1 MASQMKRSHIMQKIC
16 VLNMIWS
23 MTIFLFPSTDAFTLP
38 PQIYPKV
45 DLYGTQQGSLLIHHI
60 ITSRRMTS
68 APLTRVDATS
78 DTQNEVAKLVDKNN
92 NEFTEGCIVR
102 VNSSNLKAYQVPG
115 SGKGHFDDDKNF
127 VKNIDNS
134 KDYLAL
140 PEGLRGVVIRVYDIN
155 DLGPNYPIKVKF
167 EKGLKG
173 EEGYTPPVTFLMHF
187 DTVEVDVVV

>member
-1 MASQMKRSHIMQKIC
+1 MQKMC
-16 VLNMIWS
+16 VLNMIWLIS
-23 MTIFLFPSTDAFTLP
+23 IFLLPSTDAFTFP
-38 PQIYPKV
+38 SQIYPRV
-45 DLYGTQQGSLLIHHI
+45 DLYGNQHGSVIHHI
-60 ITSRRMTS
+60 NSFRRTSGVT
-68 APLTRVDATS
+68 LTRVDATS

-102 VNSSNLKAYQVPG
+102 VNSSTLKAYQVPS
-115 SGKGHFDDDKNF
+115 SGKGHFDEDKNF
-127 VKNIDNS
+127 VKSTDNS

-140 PEGLRGVVIRVYDIN
+140 PEGLRGVVTRVYDIN
-155 DLGPNYPIKVKF
+155 DLGPNFPIKVKF